1 MMKPLSL
8 AIGRRFSRARQRN
21 RLVSFISLSSV
32 IGIAVGV
39 MVIIVGLSAMNG
51 FERELNQRVLS
62 VVPHGQVFGVNGPIE
77 NWQQVQ
83 AQSERHPQVEA
94 AAPYVELTALMEHG
108 TRLQPAQIRAVDPTS
123 ERTVSRIGD
132 YIDGGWESLPAGQS
146 RLVLGQG
153 IASQLGVSKGDWITV
168 MVPATDSSLNLR
180 APKRVRMQV
189 AGLLQL
195 GGQIDHS
202 LALMRLQD
210 AQALMGMDE
219 AVTGVS
225 LKVSPVLDARKIV
238 QEVGQ
243 TLSTYVYLKDWTGDF
258 GYLYR
263 DIQLVRAIMYLV
275 MVLVIG
281 VACFNVVSTLMMS
294 VKDRAAD
301 IAILRTM
308 GANDRLI
315 RRIFIWYGLF
325 SGALGSAIG
334 SVLGVA
340 IASHLTAILSQIEA
354 WVGHRF
360 LSGDVYFVNFLP
372 SELHATDVV
381 LVSITAILLSLL
393 AAWYPARRAC
403 QLQPA
408 AVLSAK

>member
-1 MMKPLSL
+1 MKPLSL

-62 VVPHGQVFGVNGPIE
+62 VVPHAQVFGVNGPID
-77 NWQQVQ
+77 NWQQVKRQ
-83 AQSERHPQVEA
+83 TEQHPNVVA
-94 AAPYVELTALMEHG
+94 AAPYVEMTVLMEHG
-108 TRLQPAQIRAVDPTS
+108 SALQPAKIRAVDPDD
-123 ERTVSRIGD
+123 EQTVSRIGD
-132 YIDGGWESLPAGQS
+132 YIEGGWESLPSGQS
-146 RLVLGQG
+146 QIVLGQG
-153 IASQLGVSKGDWITV
+153 VAAKLGVSQGDWLTV
-168 MVPATDSSLNLR
+168 MVPATDSQLALR

-189 AGLLQL
+189 AGLLRL

-210 AQALMGMDE
+210 AQSIMRIGQS
-219 AVTGVS
+219 VTGVS
-225 LKVSPVLDARKIV
+225 LKVSPVLQARQIV
-238 QEVGQ
+238 HEVGQ
-243 TLSTYVYLKDWTGDF
+243 TLTTYVYLKDWTSEF

-263 DIQLVRAIMYLV
+263 DIQLVRTIMYLV

-308 GANDRLI
+308 GADDRLI

-325 SGALGSAIG
+325 SGALGSVLG
-334 SVLGVA
+334 SVLGVTLA
-340 IASHLTAILSQIEA
+340 THLTAILSQVEQ
-354 WVGHRF
+354 WLGHRF
-360 LSGDVYFVNFLP
+360 LSGDVYFINFLP
-372 SELHATDVV
+372 SELHATDVA
-381 LVSITAILLSLL
+381 LVSLTAILLSLL

-403 QLQPA
+403 QLEPA

>member
-1 MMKPLSL
+1 MKPLSL

-32 IGIAVGV
+32 IGIAIGV

-62 VVPHGQVFGVNGPIE
+62 VVPHAQVFGVNGPLE
-77 NWQQVQ
+77 DWQQVKRQ
-83 AQSERHPQVEA
+83 ALQHPQVVA
-94 AAPYVELTALMEHG
+94 AAPYVEMTVLMEHG
-108 TRLQPAQIRAVDPTS
+108 SALKPAQIRAVSPSDES
-123 ERTVSRIGD
+123 AVSRIGAF
-132 YIDGGWESLPAGQS
+132 IDGGWDSLPAAQS
-146 RLVLGQG
+146 NIVLGQG
-153 IASQLGVSKGDWITV
+153 VADSLGVKVGDWLTV
-168 MVPATDSSLNLR
+168 MIPAADASLKLR
-180 APKRVRMQV
+180 SPQRVRMQV
-189 AGLLQL
+189 GGLLRL
-195 GGQIDHS
+195 GGQIDHA
-202 LALMRLQD
+202 LALMRLSD
-210 AQALMGMDE
+210 AQQLMALDD

-225 LKVSPVLDARKIV
+225 LKVEPVLEARRIV
-238 QEVGQ
+238 REVGQ
-243 TLSTYVYLKDWTGDF
+243 TLSAYVYMKDWTSEF

-263 DIQLVRAIMYLV
+263 DIHLVRSIMYLV

-308 GANDRLI
+308 GAGDTLI

-325 SGALGSAIG
+325 AGALGSLIG
-334 SVLGVA
+334 SVLGVLL
-340 IASHLTAILSQIEA
+340 ASNLTHLIQWVEQV
-354 WVGHRF
+354 VGHRF
-360 LSGDVYFVNFLP
+360 LSGDVYFINFLP
-372 SELHATDVV
+372 SELRVSDVV
-381 LVSITAILLSLL
+381 VVSLTAMLLSLL

>member
-1 MMKPLSL
+1 MKPLSL

-32 IGIAVGV
+32 IGIAIGV

-62 VVPHGQVFGVNGPIE
+62 VVPHAQVFGVNGPLE
-77 NWQQVQ
+77 DWQQVKRQ
-83 AQSERHPQVEA
+83 ALQHPQVVA
-94 AAPYVELTALMEHG
+94 AAPYVEMTVLMEHG
-108 TRLQPAQIRAVDPTS
+108 SALKPAQIRAVSPSDES
-123 ERTVSRIGD
+123 AVSRIGAF
-132 YIDGGWESLPAGQS
+132 IDGGWDSLPAGQS
-146 RLVLGQG
+146 NIVLGQG
-153 IASQLGVSKGDWITV
+153 VADSLGVKVGDWLTV
-168 MVPATDSSLNLR
+168 MIPAADASLKLR
-180 APKRVRMQV
+180 SPQRVRMQV
-189 AGLLQL
+189 GGLLRL
-195 GGQIDHS
+195 GGQIDHA
-202 LALMRLQD
+202 LALMRLSD
-210 AQALMGMDE
+210 AQQLMALDD

-225 LKVSPVLDARKIV
+225 LKVEPVLEARRIV
-238 QEVGQ
+238 REVGQ
-243 TLSTYVYLKDWTGDF
+243 TLSAYVYMKDWTSEF

-263 DIQLVRAIMYLV
+263 DIHLVRSIMYLV

-308 GANDRLI
+308 GAGDTLI

-325 SGALGSAIG
+325 AGALGSLIG
-334 SVLGVA
+334 SVLGVLL
-340 IASHLTAILSQIEA
+340 ASNLTQLIQWIEQV
-354 WVGHRF
+354 VGHRF
-360 LSGDVYFVNFLP
+360 LSGDVYFINFLP
-372 SELHATDVV
+372 SELRVSDVV
-381 LVSITAILLSLL
+381 VVSLTAMLLSLL

>member
-1 MMKPLSL
+1 MKPLSL

-32 IGIAVGV
+32 IGIAIGV

-62 VVPHGQVFGVNGPIE
+62 VVPHAQVFGVNGPLE
-77 NWQQVQ
+77 DWQQVKRQ
-83 AQSERHPQVEA
+83 ALQHPQVVA
-94 AAPYVELTALMEHG
+94 AAPYVEMTVLMEHG
-108 TRLQPAQIRAVDPTS
+108 SALKPAQIRAVSPSDES
-123 ERTVSRIGD
+123 AVSRIGAF
-132 YIDGGWESLPAGQS
+132 IDGGWDSLPAGQS
-146 RLVLGQG
+146 NIVLGQG
-153 IASQLGVSKGDWITV
+153 VADSLGVKVGDWLTV
-168 MVPATDSSLNLR
+168 MIPAADASLKLR
-180 APKRVRMQV
+180 SPQRVRMQV
-189 AGLLQL
+189 GGLLRL
-195 GGQIDHS
+195 GGQIDHT
-202 LALMRLQD
+202 LALMRLSD
-210 AQALMGMDE
+210 AQQLMVLDD

-225 LKVSPVLDARKIV
+225 LKVEPVLEARRIV
-238 QEVGQ
+238 REVGQ
-243 TLSTYVYLKDWTGDF
+243 TLSAYVYMKDWTSEF

-263 DIQLVRAIMYLV
+263 DIHLVRSIMYLV

-281 VACFNVVSTLMMS
+281 VACFNVVSTLIMS

-308 GANDRLI
+308 GAGDTLI

-325 SGALGSAIG
+325 AGALGSLIG
-334 SVLGVA
+334 SVLGVLL
-340 IASHLTAILSQIEA
+340 ASNLTHLIQWVEQV
-354 WVGHRF
+354 VGHRF
-360 LSGDVYFVNFLP
+360 LSGDVYFINFLP
-372 SELHATDVV
+372 SELRVSDVV
-381 LVSITAILLSLL
+381 VVSLTAMLLSLL

>member
-1 MMKPLSL
+1 MKPLSL

-32 IGIAVGV
+32 IGIAIGV

-62 VVPHGQVFGVNGPIE
+62 VVPHAQVFGVNGPLE
-77 NWQQVQ
+77 DWQQVKQQ
-83 AQSERHPQVEA
+83 ALQHPQVVA
-94 AAPYVELTALMEHG
+94 AAPYVEMTVLMEHG
-108 TRLQPAQIRAVDPTS
+108 SALKPAQIRAVSPSDES
-123 ERTVSRIGD
+123 AVSRIGAF
-132 YIDGGWESLPAGQS
+132 IDGGWDSLPAGQS
-146 RLVLGQG
+146 NIVLGQG
-153 IASQLGVSKGDWITV
+153 VADSLGVKVGDWLTV
-168 MVPATDSSLNLR
+168 MIPAADASLKLR
-180 APKRVRMQV
+180 SPQRVRMQV
-189 AGLLQL
+189 GGLLRL
-195 GGQIDHS
+195 GGQIDHT
-202 LALMRLQD
+202 LALMRLSD
-210 AQALMGMDE
+210 AQQLMVLDD

-225 LKVSPVLDARKIV
+225 LKVEPVLEARRIV
-238 QEVGQ
+238 REVGQ
-243 TLSTYVYLKDWTGDF
+243 TLSAYVYMKDWTSEF

-263 DIQLVRAIMYLV
+263 DIHLVRSIMYLV

-308 GANDRLI
+308 GAGDTLI

-325 SGALGSAIG
+325 AGALGSLIG
-334 SVLGVA
+334 SVLGVLL
-340 IASHLTAILSQIEA
+340 ASNLTHLIQWVEQV
-354 WVGHRF
+354 VGHRF
-360 LSGDVYFVNFLP
+360 LSGDVYFINFLP
-372 SELHATDVV
+372 SELRVSDVV
-381 LVSITAILLSLL
+381 VVSLTAMLLSLL

>member
-1 MMKPLSL
+1 MKPLSL

-32 IGIAVGV
+32 IGIAIGV

-62 VVPHGQVFGVNGPIE
+62 VVPHAQVFGVNGPLDD
-77 NWQQVQ
+77 WQQVKRQ
-83 AQSERHPQVEA
+83 ALQHPQVVA
-94 AAPYVELTALMEHG
+94 AAPYVEMTVLMEHG
-108 TRLQPAQIRAVDPTS
+108 SALKPAQIRAVSPSDES
-123 ERTVSRIGD
+123 AVSRIGAF
-132 YIDGGWESLPAGQS
+132 IDGGWDSLPAGQS
-146 RLVLGQG
+146 NIVLGQG
-153 IASQLGVSKGDWITV
+153 VADSLGVKVGDWLTV
-168 MVPATDSSLNLR
+168 MIPAADASLKLR
-180 APKRVRMQV
+180 SPQRVRMQV
-189 AGLLQL
+189 GGLLRL
-195 GGQIDHS
+195 GGQIDHA
-202 LALMRLQD
+202 LALMRLSD
-210 AQALMGMDE
+210 AQQLMALDD

-225 LKVSPVLDARKIV
+225 LKVEPVLEARRIV
-238 QEVGQ
+238 REVGQ
-243 TLSTYVYLKDWTGDF
+243 TLSAYVYMKDWTSEF

-263 DIQLVRAIMYLV
+263 DIHLVRSIMYLV

-308 GANDRLI
+308 GAGDTLI
-315 RRIFIWYGLF
+315 RRIFVWYGLF
-325 SGALGSAIG
+325 AGALGSLIG
-334 SVLGVA
+334 SVLGVLL
-340 IASHLTAILSQIEA
+340 ASNLTHLIQWIEQV
-354 WVGHRF
+354 VGHRF
-360 LSGDVYFVNFLP
+360 LSGDVYFINFLP
-372 SELHATDVV
+372 SELRVSDVV
-381 LVSITAILLSLL
+381 VVSLTAMLLSLL

>member
-1 MMKPLSL
+1 MKPLSL

-32 IGIAVGV
+32 IGIAIGV

-62 VVPHGQVFGVNGPIE
+62 VVPHAQVFGVNGPLDD
-77 NWQQVQ
+77 WQQVKRQ
-83 AQSERHPQVEA
+83 ALQHPQVVA
-94 AAPYVELTALMEHG
+94 AAPYVEMTVLMEHG
-108 TRLQPAQIRAVDPTS
+108 SALKPAQIRAVSPSDES
-123 ERTVSRIGD
+123 AVSRIGAF
-132 YIDGGWESLPAGQS
+132 IDGGWDSLPAGQS
-146 RLVLGQG
+146 NIVLGQG
-153 IASQLGVSKGDWITV
+153 VADSLGVKVGDWLTV
-168 MVPATDSSLNLR
+168 MIPAADASLKLR
-180 APKRVRMQV
+180 SPQRVRMQV
-189 AGLLQL
+189 GGLLRL
-195 GGQIDHS
+195 GGQIDHA
-202 LALMRLQD
+202 LALMRLSD
-210 AQALMGMDE
+210 AQQLMALDG

-225 LKVSPVLDARKIV
+225 LKVEPVLEARRIV
-238 QEVGQ
+238 REVGQ
-243 TLSTYVYLKDWTGDF
+243 TLSAYVYMKDWTSEF

-263 DIQLVRAIMYLV
+263 DIHLVRSIMYLV

-308 GANDRLI
+308 GAGDTLI
-315 RRIFIWYGLF
+315 RRIFVWYGLF
-325 SGALGSAIG
+325 AGALGSLIG
-334 SVLGVA
+334 SVLGVLL
-340 IASHLTAILSQIEA
+340 ASNLTHLIQWIEQV
-354 WVGHRF
+354 VGHRF
-360 LSGDVYFVNFLP
+360 LSGDVYFINFLP
-372 SELHATDVV
+372 SELRVSDVV
-381 LVSITAILLSLL
+381 VVSLTAMLLSLL

>member
-1 MMKPLSL
+1 MKPLSL

-62 VVPHGQVFGVNGPIE
+62 VVPHAQVFGVNGPID
-77 NWQQVQ
+77 NWQQVKRQ
-83 AQSERHPQVEA
+83 TEQHPNVEA
-94 AAPYVELTALMEHG
+94 AAPYVEMTVLMEHG
-108 TRLQPAQIRAVDPTS
+108 SALQPAQIRAVDPDD
-123 ERTVSRIGD
+123 EQTVSRIGD
-132 YIDGGWESLPAGQS
+132 YIEGGWESLPAGQS
-146 RLVLGQG
+146 QIVLGQG
-153 IASQLGVSKGDWITV
+153 VAAKLGVSQGDWLTV
-168 MVPATDSSLNLR
+168 MVPATDSQLALR

-189 AGLLQL
+189 AGLLRL

-210 AQALMGMDE
+210 AQTIMQIGQS
-219 AVTGVS
+219 VTGVS
-225 LKVSPVLDARKIV
+225 LKVSPVLQARQIV
-238 QEVGQ
+238 HEVGQ
-243 TLSTYVYLKDWTGDF
+243 TLTTYVYLKDWTSEF

-263 DIQLVRAIMYLV
+263 DIQLVRTIMYLV

-308 GANDRLI
+308 GADDRLI

-325 SGALGSAIG
+325 SGALGS
-334 SVLGVA
+334 VLGSLLGVTLA
-340 IASHLTAILSQIEA
+340 THLTAILSQVEQ
-354 WVGHRF
+354 WLGHRF
-360 LSGDVYFVNFLP
+360 LSGDVYFINFLP
-372 SELHATDVV
+372 SELHVADVI
-381 LVSITAILLSLL
+381 LVSTTAILLSLL

-403 QLQPA
+403 QLEPA

>member
-1 MMKPLSL
+1 MKPLSL

-62 VVPHGQVFGVNGPIE
+62 VVPHAQVFGVNGPID
-77 NWQQVQ
+77 NWQEVKRQTEQ
-83 AQSERHPQVEA
+83 HPNVEA
-94 AAPYVELTALMEHG
+94 AAPYVELTVLMEHG
-108 TRLQPAQIRAVDPTS
+108 SALQPAKIRAVDPS
-123 ERTVSRIGD
+123 DEQTVSRIGD
-132 YIDGGWESLPAGQS
+132 YIEGGWESLPVGQS
-146 RLVLGQG
+146 QIVLGQG
-153 IASQLGVSKGDWITV
+153 VAAKLGVSQGDWLTV
-168 MVPATDSSLNLR
+168 MVPATDSQLALR

-189 AGLLQL
+189 AGLLRL

-210 AQALMGMDE
+210 AQSIMQMGQS
-219 AVTGVS
+219 VTGVS
-225 LKVSPVLDARKIV
+225 LKVSPVLQARQIV
-238 QEVGQ
+238 HEVGQ
-243 TLSTYVYLKDWTGDF
+243 TLTTYVYLKDWTSEF

-263 DIQLVRAIMYLV
+263 DIQLVRTIMYLV

-308 GANDRLI
+308 GAEDRLI

-325 SGALGSAIG
+325 SGALGS
-334 SVLGVA
+334 VLGSILGVTLA
-340 IASHLTAILSQIEA
+340 THLTAILSQVEQ
-354 WVGHRF
+354 WLGHRF
-360 LSGDVYFVNFLP
+360 LSGDVYFINFLP
-372 SELHATDVV
+372 SELHAADVA
-381 LVSITAILLSLL
+381 LVCITAILLSLL

-403 QLQPA
+403 QLEPA

>member
-1 MMKPLSL
+1 MKPLSL

-32 IGIAVGV
+32 IGIAIGV

-62 VVPHGQVFGVNGPIE
+62 VVPHAQVFGVNGPLDD
-77 NWQQVQ
+77 WQQVKRQ
-83 AQSERHPQVEA
+83 ALQHPQVVA
-94 AAPYVELTALMEHG
+94 AAPYVEMTVLMEHG
-108 TRLQPAQIRAVDPTS
+108 SALKPAQIRAVSPSDES
-123 ERTVSRIGD
+123 AVSRIGAF
-132 YIDGGWESLPAGQS
+132 IDGGWDSLPAGQS
-146 RLVLGQG
+146 TIVLGQG
-153 IASQLGVSKGDWITV
+153 VADSLGVKVGDWLTV
-168 MVPATDSSLNLR
+168 MIPAADASLKLR
-180 APKRVRMQV
+180 SPQRVRMQV
-189 AGLLQL
+189 GGLLRL
-195 GGQIDHS
+195 GGQIDHA
-202 LALMRLQD
+202 LALMRLSD
-210 AQALMGMDE
+210 AQQLMALDG

-225 LKVSPVLDARKIV
+225 LKVEPVLEARRIV
-238 QEVGQ
+238 REVGQ
-243 TLSTYVYLKDWTGDF
+243 TLSAYVYMKDWTSEF

-263 DIQLVRAIMYLV
+263 DIHLVRSIMYLV

-308 GANDRLI
+308 GAGDTLI
-315 RRIFIWYGLF
+315 RRIFVWYGLF
-325 SGALGSAIG
+325 AGALGSLIG
-334 SVLGVA
+334 SVLGVLL
-340 IASHLTAILSQIEA
+340 ASNLTHLIQWIEQV
-354 WVGHRF
+354 VGHRF
-360 LSGDVYFVNFLP
+360 LSGDVYFINFLP
-372 SELHATDVV
+372 SELRVSDV
-381 LVSITAILLSLL
+381 LVVSLTAMLLSLL

>member
-1 MMKPLSL
+1 MKPLSL

-32 IGIAVGV
+32 IGIAIGV

-62 VVPHGQVFGVNGPIE
+62 VVPHAQVFGVNGPLE
-77 NWQQVQ
+77 DWQQVKRQ
-83 AQSERHPQVEA
+83 ALQHPQVVA
-94 AAPYVELTALMEHG
+94 AAPYVEMTVLMEHG
-108 TRLQPAQIRAVDPTS
+108 SALKPAQIRAVSPSDES
-123 ERTVSRIGD
+123 AVSRIGAF
-132 YIDGGWESLPAGQS
+132 IDGGWDSLPAGQS
-146 RLVLGQG
+146 NIVLGQG
-153 IASQLGVSKGDWITV
+153 VADSLGVMVGDWLTV
-168 MVPATDSSLNLR
+168 MIPAADASLKLR
-180 APKRVRMQV
+180 SPQRVRMQV
-189 AGLLQL
+189 GGLLRL
-195 GGQIDHS
+195 GGQIDHA
-202 LALMRLQD
+202 LALMRLSD
-210 AQALMGMDE
+210 AQQLMALDD

-225 LKVSPVLDARKIV
+225 LKVEPVLEARRIV
-238 QEVGQ
+238 REVGQ
-243 TLSTYVYLKDWTGDF
+243 TLSAYVYMKDWTSEF

-263 DIQLVRAIMYLV
+263 DIHLVRSIMYLV

-308 GANDRLI
+308 GAGDTLI
-315 RRIFIWYGLF
+315 RRIFVWYGLF
-325 SGALGSAIG
+325 AGALGSLIG
-334 SVLGVA
+334 SVLGVLL
-340 IASHLTAILSQIEA
+340 ASNLTQLIQWVEQV
-354 WVGHRF
+354 VGHRF
-360 LSGDVYFVNFLP
+360 LSGDVYFINFLP
-372 SELHATDVV
+372 SELRVSDVV
-381 LVSITAILLSLL
+381 VVSLTAMLLSLL

>member
-1 MMKPLSL
+1 MRPLSL

-62 VVPHGQVFGVNGPIE
+62 VVPHAQVFGVNGPID

-83 AQSERHPQVEA
+83 RQSEQHPQVEA
-94 AAPYVELTALMEHG
+94 AAPYVELTVLMEHG
-108 TRLQPAQIRAVDPTS
+108 SALKPAQIRAVDPMS
-123 ERTVSRIGD
+123 EQAVSRIGE
-132 YIDGGWESLPAGQS
+132 YIDGGWESLQPGQS
-146 RLVLGQG
+146 SLVLGQG
-153 IASQLGVSKGDWITV
+153 IASQLGVSQGDWLTV
-168 MVPATDSSLNLR
+168 MVPATDSSLHLR

-189 AGLLQL
+189 AGLLRL

-210 AQALMGMDE
+210 AQAIMDMG
-219 AVTGVS
+219 ASVTGVS
-225 LKVSPVLDARKIV
+225 LKVSPVLQARHIV
-238 QEVGQ
+238 REVGQ
-243 TLSTYVYLKDWTGDF
+243 TLSAYVYLKDWTSEF

-308 GANDRLI
+308 GADDRLI

-325 SGALGSAIG
+325 SGALGSLIG
-334 SVLGVA
+334 SALGVG
-340 IASHLTAILSQIEA
+340 IASHLTAMLSHVEQWI
-354 WVGHRF
+354 GHRF
-360 LSGDVYFVNFLP
+360 LSGDVYFINFLP
-372 SELHATDVV
+372 SELHLSDVC
-381 LVSITAILLSLL
+381 LVSATAILLSLL

>member
-1 MMKPLSL
+1 MKPLSL

-32 IGIAVGV
+32 IGIAIGV

-62 VVPHGQVFGVNGPIE
+62 VVPHAQVFGVNGPLE
-77 NWQQVQ
+77 DWQQVKRQ
-83 AQSERHPQVEA
+83 ALQHPQVVA
-94 AAPYVELTALMEHG
+94 AAPYVEMTVLMEHG
-108 TRLQPAQIRAVDPTS
+108 SALKPAQIRAVSPSDES
-123 ERTVSRIGD
+123 AVSRIGAF
-132 YIDGGWESLPAGQS
+132 IDGGWDSLPAAQS
-146 RLVLGQG
+146 NIVLGQG
-153 IASQLGVSKGDWITV
+153 VADSLGVKVGDWLTV
-168 MVPATDSSLNLR
+168 MIPAADASLKLR
-180 APKRVRMQV
+180 SPQRVRMQV
-189 AGLLQL
+189 GGLLRL
-195 GGQIDHS
+195 GGQIDHT
-202 LALMRLQD
+202 LALMRLSD
-210 AQALMGMDE
+210 AQQLMALDD

-225 LKVSPVLDARKIV
+225 LKVEPVLEARRIV
-238 QEVGQ
+238 REVGQ
-243 TLSTYVYLKDWTGDF
+243 TLSAYVYMKDWTSEF

-263 DIQLVRAIMYLV
+263 DIHLVRSIMYLV

-308 GANDRLI
+308 GAGDTLI

-325 SGALGSAIG
+325 AGALGSLIG
-334 SVLGVA
+334 SVLGVLL
-340 IASHLTAILSQIEA
+340 ASNLTHLIQWVEQV
-354 WVGHRF
+354 VGHRF
-360 LSGDVYFVNFLP
+360 LSGDVYFINFLP
-372 SELHATDVV
+372 SELRVSDVV
-381 LVSITAILLSLL
+381 VVSLTAMLLSLL

>member
-1 MMKPLSL
+1 MKPLSL

-32 IGIAVGV
+32 IGIAIGV

-62 VVPHGQVFGVNGPIE
+62 VVPHAQVFGVNGPLDD
-77 NWQQVQ
+77 WQQVKRQ
-83 AQSERHPQVEA
+83 ALQHPQVVA
-94 AAPYVELTALMEHG
+94 AAPYVEMTVLMEHG
-108 TRLQPAQIRAVDPTS
+108 SALKPAQIRAVSPSDES
-123 ERTVSRIGD
+123 AVSRIGAF
-132 YIDGGWESLPAGQS
+132 IDGGWDSLPAGQS
-146 RLVLGQG
+146 NIVLGQG
-153 IASQLGVSKGDWITV
+153 VADSLGVKVGDWLTV
-168 MVPATDSSLNLR
+168 MIPAADASLKLR
-180 APKRVRMQV
+180 SPQRVRMQV
-189 AGLLQL
+189 GGLLRL
-195 GGQIDHS
+195 GGQIDHA
-202 LALMRLQD
+202 LALMRLSD
-210 AQALMGMDE
+210 AQQLMALDG

-225 LKVSPVLDARKIV
+225 LKVEPVLEARRIV
-238 QEVGQ
+238 REVGQ
-243 TLSTYVYLKDWTGDF
+243 TLSAYVYMKDWTSEF

-263 DIQLVRAIMYLV
+263 DIHLVRSIMYLV

-308 GANDRLI
+308 GAGDTLI

-325 SGALGSAIG
+325 AGALGSLIG
-334 SVLGVA
+334 SVLGVLL
-340 IASHLTAILSQIEA
+340 ASNLTHLIQWVEQV
-354 WVGHRF
+354 VGHRF
-360 LSGDVYFVNFLP
+360 LSGDVYFINFLP
-372 SELHATDVV
+372 SELRVSDVV
-381 LVSITAILLSLL
+381 VVSLTAMLLSLL

>member
-1 MMKPLSL
+1 MRPLSL

-83 AQSERHPQVEA
+83 AQSKRHPNVEA
-94 AAPYVELTALMEHG
+94 AAPYVELTVLMEHG
-108 TRLQPAQIRAVDPTS
+108 TALQPAQIRAVDPTS

-132 YIDGGWESLPAGQS
+132 YIDGGWESLQPGQS
-146 RLVLGQG
+146 RIVLGQG
-153 IASQLGVSKGDWITV
+153 IASQLGVSQGDWLTV
-168 MVPATDSSLNLR
+168 MVPSTDSSLSLR

-210 AQALMGMDE
+210 AQALMGMDQ

-225 LKVSPVLDARKIV
+225 LKVSPVLQARQIV

-243 TLSTYVYLKDWTGDF
+243 TLSTYVYLKDWTGEF

-308 GANDRLI
+308 GADDRLI

-340 IASHLTAILSQIEA
+340 LGSHLTAILSQVET